1 MDKYTLINRAYEL
14 FSDFDEPLKYT
25 IHYNCPEC
33 DDHEAVLRGLD
44 RETLSGSDFGT
55 AVYTPLW
62 NMTAE
67 AIAYFLPRII
77 ELALNNE
84 TDADNTP
91 ILIRFINLSA
101 DGPKADRFE
110 LLSDEQVA
118 CISDVLLYIKS
129 HHRDIVECECWS
141 DELNSAINN
150 WHTNHG

>member
-1 MDKYTLINRAYEL
+1 MYRKIELYNLLKDKIGEDGTIAIIDAIDDVAEHAKTEMATKVDLMALEGSLKADLIIL
-14 FSDFDEPLKYT
+14 
-25 IHYNCPEC
+25 
-33 DDHEAVLRGLD
+33 
-44 RETLSGSDFGT
+44 
-55 AVYTPLW
+55 
-62 NMTAE
+62 
-67 AIAYFLPRII
+67 LPRII

-129 HHRDIVECECWS
+129 HHSDIVECECWS